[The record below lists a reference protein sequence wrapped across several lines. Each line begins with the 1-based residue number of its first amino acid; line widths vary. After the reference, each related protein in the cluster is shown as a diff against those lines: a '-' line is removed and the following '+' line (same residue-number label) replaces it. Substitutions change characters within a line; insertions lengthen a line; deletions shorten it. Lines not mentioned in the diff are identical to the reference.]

1 MSMTKDAIEQIQQA
15 KGIQDADAVL
25 SKLGLQVPVVALPAD
40 FRVSDL
46 EKYLPQRTRLR
57 GKMETG
63 ILDAFTTYATDH
75 ASPGHSACFVD
86 AEEMSAQVI
95 FNLGD
100 ATNPGHGDFA
110 AELCLQRT
118 SEYRAIRYLDGERK
132 SQKELAEFME
142 DYADSI
148 TAYNA
153 DGDGIAL
160 SRAISAVRRITI
172 EARRESSNSEE
183 SFKAE
188 RTGLESIEARSDD
201 GLPAGFRFQ
210 CVPYPGMRLRTFD
223 LRLSVLTGGEKP
235 VMVARIKRLEST
247 LEEMGEEL
255 AARLR
260 EALPCPVHIGSFSL

>member
-25 SKLGLQVPVVALPAD
+25 AKLGLQVPVVALPAD

-57 GKMETG
+57 GNMETTS
-63 ILDAFTTYATDH
+63 LLAFMAYSEDH
-75 ASPGHSACFVD
+75 ASPQHSACFVNAD
-86 AEEMSAQVI
+86 NMSAKVI

-100 ATNPGHGDFA
+100 AAAPGHGDFVA
-110 AELCLQRT
+110 QLNLQRT
-118 SEYRAIRYLDGERK
+118 SEYSNILRLDGDRM

-172 EARRESSNSEE
+172 EARRESSSSEE

-201 GLPAGFRFQ
+201 GLPAGFRFH
-210 CVPYPGMRLRTFD
+210 CVPYPGMSLRTFD

-255 AARLR
+255 AGRLK
-260 EALPCPVHIGSFSL
+260 EKLPCPVHIGSFSL